1 MLASANLRFL
11 KLDANVGIPIFP
23 LTTQKHHF
31 YYLNDNLVGFLNRG
45 YRLNYQTINEISNVS
60 MPYRFHLH
68 RLNP

>member
-31 YYLNDNLVGFLNRG
+31 YYLNDNLVGF
-45 YRLNYQTINEISNVS
+45 
-60 MPYRFHLH
+60 F
-68 RLNP
+68 